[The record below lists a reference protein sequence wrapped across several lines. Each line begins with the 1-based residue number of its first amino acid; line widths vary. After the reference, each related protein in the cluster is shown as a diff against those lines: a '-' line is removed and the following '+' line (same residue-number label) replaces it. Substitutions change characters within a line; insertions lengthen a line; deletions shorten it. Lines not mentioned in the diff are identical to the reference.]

1 MDNILKQRLIGAL
14 ILIALGVVFWPI
26 IFVEPD
32 SAEGLAGAR
41 IPTPPTINTTPIEP
55 PDRAGLRAGRELTAQ
70 TRASEQAIE
79 PDLVS
84 TAEPVVSE
92 LDVAVVEKPVAPVV
106 KEAPE
111 PIKRTRSEA
120 PVKPAIDSEGVPIA
134 WILQVVSVSVKANAE
149 SVRDELI
156 SAGHKAYIKPVR
168 RGDKAL
174 YRVYIGPKFERAK
187 LESVQPQVDKQFS
200 VKSMIARYVP

>member
-1 MDNILKQRLIGAL
+1 M
-14 ILIALGVVFWPI
+14 
-26 IFVEPD
+26 
-32 SAEGLAGAR
+32 
-41 IPTPPTINTTPIEP
+41 
-55 PDRAGLRAGRELTAQ
+55 
-70 TRASEQAIE
+70 
-79 PDLVS
+79 
-84 TAEPVVSE
+84 
-92 LDVAVVEKPVAPVV
+92 
-106 KEAPE
+106 
-111 PIKRTRSEA
+111 
-120 PVKPAIDSEGVPIA
+120 KPAIDSEGVPIA

>member
-41 IPTPPTINTTPIEP
+41 MPPPPAVNTMPIEP
-55 PDRAGLRAGRELTAQ
+55 PDRVGLRTGRELAIQ
-70 TRASEQAIE
+70 TQERE
-79 PDLVS
+79 P
-84 TAEPVVSE
+84 
-92 LDVAVVEKPVAPVV
+92 AVVAAAPWVAQSGAAAVETRVAQVV
-106 KEAPE
+106 PE
-111 PIKRTRSEA
+111 PIKRARSEA

-149 SVRDELI
+149 AVRDELI

-168 RGDKAL
+168 RGDKSL

-200 VKSMIARYVP
+200 VNSMVARYVP

>member
-41 IPTPPTINTTPIEP
+41 TPAPPAVNTTPIEP
-55 PDRAGLRAGRELTAQ
+55 PDRAGLRTGRELTIQAQ
-70 TRASEQAIE
+70 AKEREQAIE
-79 PDLVS
+79 EEVI
-84 TAEPVVSE
+84 AAQPVVSE
-92 LDVAVVEKPVAPVV
+92 PEVAAVEKPVAKVV
-106 KEAPE
+106 PE
-111 PIKRTRSEA
+111 LIKHTRSEA

-149 SVRDELI
+149 SVRDKLI

-168 RGDKAL
+168 RGDKSL

-187 LESVQPQVDKQFS
+187 LVSVQPKVDKQFS
-200 VKSMIARYVP
+200 VKSMVVRYVP